1 MSPDPAGGRVS
12 VSESTSRTAHAGTA
26 VASRSGIRDVL
37 RYRDFRLFWF
47 AAIVSNSASWMQTVA
62 VAAHL
67 WNLTESATW
76 LGASGFAMMIPA
88 TVLTPYAGVLADR
101 LPRRLI
107 LGVTQ
112 SLQMMFAFAFFVVYK
127 ADLLTP
133 WRVLG
138 LLFCTGIIS
147 GIQMA
152 AWQSF
157 VPTLVPRE
165 HLVTA
170 VRLNSVQFQA
180 SRAIGPM
187 VGALALA
194 LFGIG
199 AAFLANAVTFLPVVL
214 AVVIARPMQTI
225 APRAQTKVFEAMAE
239 GFRYTWSRPSMRR
252 VVIAA
257 FLLSAFGQSLIQLT
271 AAMAAEMYGRSSDNN
286 AALVAAFGV
295 GSVVSGLTMVFL
307 GNQVSR
313 SATLRLGLI
322 AYVCGVALLPLTTDF
337 RVGLAGLF
345 VCGLAHI
352 PVATTFNTFMQSS
365 VPDQYRGRVVACY
378 LTGVMLGMPV
388 GSFSLGRLGDIIGMR
403 ETIALDALAMGLF
416 ASVVLVV
423 YAGMRF
429 LDHDVVEADTDVSFA
444 TA

>member
-1 MSPDPAGGRVS
+1 VS
-12 VSESTSRTAHAGTA
+12 DSTIRIAPG
-26 VASRSGIRDVL
+26 VATQSGIRDVL

-67 WNLTESATW
+67 WNLTQSATW

-112 SLQMMFAFAFFVVYK
+112 SLQMVFAFVFFAVYK

-199 AAFLANAVTFLPVVL
+199 AAFLANAVTFIPVVL
-214 AVVIARPMQTI
+214 AVLIARPLQTI
-225 APRAQTKVFEAMAE
+225 LPRAQTKVFEAMAE
-239 GFRYTWSRPSMRR
+239 GFRYTWARASMRR

-271 AAMAAEMYGRSSDNN
+271 AAMATQMYGRGSDDN
-286 AALVAAFGV
+286 AGLVAAFGL

-307 GNQVSR
+307 GEQISR
-313 SATLRLGLI
+313 SATLRAGLT
-322 AYVCGVALLPLTTDF
+322 AYVCGVALLPLTSDF
-337 RVGLAGLF
+337 RIGLLGLF

-378 LTGVMLGMPV
+378 LTGVMLGMPI
-388 GSFSLGRLGDIIGMR
+388 GSFALGRLGDVIGMR
-403 ETIALDALAMGLF
+403 ETIAFDAVAMAMF
-416 ASVVLVV
+416 ASVLILV
-423 YAGMRF
+423 YSGMRF
-429 LDHDVVEADTDVSFA
+429 IDHDLIEADTDVSFA
-444 TA
+444 PA

>member
-1 MSPDPAGGRVS
+1 MGERFSHATGAGM
-12 VSESTSRTAHAGTA
+12 AHAP
-26 VASRSGIRDVL
+26 RSGIRDVL

-62 VAAHL
+62 IAAHL

-107 LGVTQ
+107 LGITQ
-112 SLQMMFAFAFFVVYK
+112 TLQMVFAFAFFVVYK

-199 AAFLANAVTFLPVVL
+199 AAFLGNAITFIPVVL
-214 AVVIARPMQTI
+214 AVLIARPMQTI

-239 GFRYTWSRPSMRR
+239 GFRYTWSRASMRR

-271 AAMAAEMYGRSSDNN
+271 AAMATEMYGRSSDDN
-286 AALVAAFGV
+286 AGLVAAFGV

-313 SATLRLGLI
+313 SATLRAGLV
-322 AYVCGVALLPLTTDF
+322 AYVCGVALLPITTDF
-337 RVGLAGLF
+337 RVGLLGLF

-365 VPDQYRGRVVACY
+365 VPDEYRGRVVACY
-378 LTGVMLGMPV
+378 LTGVMFGMPI
-388 GSFSLGRLGDIIGMR
+388 GSFVLGRLGDMIGMR
-403 ETIALDALAMGLF
+403 KTIAFDALAMAAF
-416 ASVVLVV
+416 ASVLIVV

-429 LDHDVVEADTDVSFA
+429 IDHDVIEADTDVSFA
-444 TA
+444 PA